1 MLERQIN
8 LKHGLLCT
16 YRGLKLINII
26 AKIKVD
32 IKVYLLIG
40 VLIAFR

>member
-1 MLERQIN
+1 MLERQLN

-16 YRGLKLINII
+16 YRGLRLINII
-26 AKIKVD
+26 AKIK
-32 IKVYLLIG
+32 IYINLSIYRG